1 MCLTSSARRL
11 LVGFI
16 LLLALAAALQPPA
29 GAKEK
34 KVTKQ
39 ERARIQEQIAELPP
53 QYRVWLAQVAILITR
68 EEVATFLTLKEN
80 YQRDAFVEAFWKSRD
95 TRRETGFNEFRD
107 RYMRLMEEV
116 ALTFDNLE
124 EERARML
131 L

>member
-80 YQRDAFVEAFWKSRD
+80 YQRDAFVGELP
-95 TRRETGFNEFRD
+95 TRRLRRGLLEVPRYAARD
-107 RYMRLMEEV
+107 RLQRV
-116 ALTFDNLE
+116 P
-124 EERARML
+124 
-131 L
+131 